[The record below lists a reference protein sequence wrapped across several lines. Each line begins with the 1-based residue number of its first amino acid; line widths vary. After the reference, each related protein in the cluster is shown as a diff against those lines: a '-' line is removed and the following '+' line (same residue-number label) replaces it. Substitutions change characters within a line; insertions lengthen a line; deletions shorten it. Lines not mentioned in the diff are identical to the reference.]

1 MYKKFIIALFIP
13 FVLTGNIEELNKRVA
28 WELDHI
34 GYPDD
39 WAIEENDC
47 LQVAVIGGGMAGIA
61 TGYGLFRAGIHHIA
75 IIDENPL
82 DQEGPWLTY
91 AQMPTLRTPKEA
103 TGPCL
108 FTPSLTFQA
117 WYEAIYGCEA
127 WDQLIKASS
136 KDWGN
141 YLNWLKT
148 VLRLPISNNCKL
160 QEIIPLENGT
170 FRLVFNDFSACAQ
183 KVVLATGR
191 KGFGGYEIPEM
202 MNSIPQNFYGHT
214 ATLRDYSL
222 FEGKKIVIIGS
233 GTSAFD
239 AAVASIEA
247 GATSVDILFRRK
259 ELPKVNKFD
268 ALAHVGM
275 EQGFYK
281 LSDDWKFRIIHY
293 VESCGTPPPEEA
305 ILRIS
310 SHPKFRLNPGFAIS
324 KITHD
329 GYKILIEGNKS
340 ITCDFII
347 LATGFKV
354 DVESVPELKPF
365 ASQIKLWNQSPFP
378 YLGPHY
384 QFIEKEPGSAPFLK
398 HLYCFN
404 YGALMTHGLTS
415 SSIDGLSTGALRLTE
430 GIAAD
435 FFAEQIETF
444 YNDLESY

>member
-13 FVLTGNIEELNKRVA
+13 LILNANLDELNKRVA

-39 WAIEENDC
+39 WAIEEDNC
-47 LQVAVIGGGMAGIA
+47 LQVAVIGAGMAGIA
-61 TGYGLFRAGIHHIA
+61 TGYGLFRAGIHNIA
-75 IIDENPL
+75 LFDENPS

-117 WYEAIYGCEA
+117 WYEAIYGCED
-127 WDQLIKASS
+127 WERLVKAPS

-160 QEIIPLENGT
+160 QEIIPQENGT
-170 FRLVFNDFSACAQ
+170 FELVFKDFSIHAQ

-191 KGFGGYEIPEM
+191 KGFGGYAIPKVM
-202 MNSIPQNFYGHT
+202 KNVPYKHT
-214 ATLRDYSL
+214 SELLDYSFL
-222 FEGKKIVIIGS
+222 EGKRVAIMGS

-239 AAVASIEA
+239 AASAALES
-247 GATSVDILFRRK
+247 GAVSVDILFRRK

-293 VESCGTPPPEEA
+293 VESYGTPPPQEA
-305 ILRIS
+305 INRVILNPRF
-310 SHPKFRLNPGFAIS
+310 HLNPGFEMSEI
-324 KITHD
+324 KTFP
-329 GYKILIEGNKS
+329 
-340 ITCDFII
+340 CDFII

-354 DVESVPELKPF
+354 DVTQVPELKSF
-365 ASQIKLWNQSPFP
+365 ASEIKLWDSSPFP
-378 YLGPHY
+378 YLGAHY
-384 QFIEKEPGSAPFLK
+384 QFLGTAPYLK

-404 YGALMTHGLTS
+404 YGALMSHGLTS
-415 SSIDGLSTGALRLTE
+415 SSIDGISTGALRLTE